1 MTRFLT
7 TEYSEYSEYT
17 DLRSEARG
25 VCRGWMV
32 LENAKLMD
40 MGEGYE

>member
-1 MTRFLT
+1 MTRLLT
-7 TEYSEYSEYT
+7 TEYSEYEYT
-17 DLRSEARG
+17 ELGSEVRG

-32 LENAKLMD
+32 LENEKLMD